1 MASLYMPDVVVEI
14 AFNAGYSTA
23 DASRAWTDVSAY
35 VELAEGIDIGFG
47 RSDERSTADANTL
60 TLTLDNRDGRFTAG
74 RAASP
79 YYPNVKVGRPI
90 RVTATPVGG
99 AASVRFAGY
108 INDWPVEWTGTDAY
122 AKAIITATSRL
133 ARLGLSAG
141 LRSLLEEE
149 ILSDEPDGYYPLSEP
164 EGAVSGADISGN
176 SRATL
181 VQYGAG
187 AAVSFGT
194 STGPTLDGLP
204 APTFS
209 GRGLIAPAASSVYT
223 NPYTLEA
230 FFATSSLAAT
240 TPVAAIDG
248 LVLAVTVSS
257 GVSVELTIG
266 GVLYSA
272 FGGTSVN
279 DGLVHH
285 VAATVTPGVE
295 VALFLDGVEVAS
307 AAIGS
312 GARVGTGLQVAN
324 RYYTS
329 GASSITFPGSVSHV
343 AYWAS
348 ALSDAAILRHATAG
362 LTAFPAETPG
372 ARLARYARLAGAPT
386 VETSFATGTSAIAA
400 IDTTGANPVDLMRTV
415 ETTDGGVLFD
425 ARNGTLTYL
434 DRSGRYLPTPAIS
447 LSMTAQ
453 QVGASFA
460 PKLDRSALLNDVTA
474 ATSDGTIVAR
484 AVNTAS
490 RDEYGPHTDSIDL
503 ATTSETAPHEAAW
516 WRVNTYG
523 EPKPRVP
530 NIDVEFLS
538 LATFEQTALM
548 GVTIGSLIE
557 VTAQPSQ
564 APTSSASYFVEGYT
578 ESISPESYS
587 FSFNVSPS
595 EAYLTTFV
603 LEDAM
608 RGKLDDVYRI
618 AY

>member
-14 AFNAGYSTA
+14 AFDSGYTTA
-23 DASRAWTDVSAY
+23 DASRTWTDISAY
-35 VELAEGIDIGFG
+35 VELADQIDIGFG

-60 TLTLDNRDGRFTAG
+60 SLTLDNTDGRFTAG
-74 RAASP
+74 RASSP

-90 RVTATPVGG
+90 RVTATPVDG
-99 AASVRFAGY
+99 AASVRFVGY
-108 INDWPVEWTGTDAY
+108 INEWPVEWGGTDTY
-122 AKAIITATSRL
+122 AKATITGVSRL

-149 ILSDEPDGYYPLSEP
+149 ILSDDPDGYYPLSEP
-164 EGAVSGADISGN
+164 EGAVSGADTSGKA
-176 SRATL
+176 RAAL
-181 VQYGAG
+181 VQYGIG
-187 AAVSFGT
+187 DPVSFGT

-209 GRGLIAPAASSVYT
+209 GKGLVAPAASGVYS

-230 FFATSSLAAT
+230 FFATSSLGAT

-248 LVLAVTVSS
+248 LVLAATVSS
-257 GVSVELTIG
+257 GVSAELTNG
-266 GVLYSA
+266 GVQSSV
-272 FGGTSVN
+272 FGGANVN
-279 DGLVHH
+279 DGRVHH
-285 VAATVTPGVE
+285 VAATVTPDVGLV
-295 VALFLDGVEVAS
+295 LFLDGIEVAS
-307 AAIGS
+307 VAIGS
-312 GARVGTGLQVAN
+312 GAREGIGLSVAN
-324 RYYTS
+324 RYKGGT
-329 GASSITFPGSVSHV
+329 SSITFPGSISHV
-343 AYWAS
+343 AYWSA
-348 ALSDAAILRHATAG
+348 ALSSAAILRHATTG
-362 LTAFPAETPG
+362 LTAFAGDTPG
-372 ARLARYARLAGAPT
+372 ARLARYARLGMVPT
-386 VETSFATGTSAIAA
+386 AEQSFATGTTPIAT
-400 IDTTGANPVDLMRTV
+400 IDTASANLVDLMRTV
-415 ETTDGGVLFD
+415 ETTDGGALFD

-434 DRSGRYLPTPAIS
+434 DRDDRYLATPAVS

-484 AVNTAS
+484 AVNTTS

-503 ATTSETAPHEAAW
+503 ATTAETAPHEAAW

-530 NIDVEFLS
+530 NLDVELLS
-538 LATFEQTALM
+538 LATFEQADVM

-564 APTSSASYFVEGYT
+564 APTSAASYFVEGYT
-578 ESISPESYS
+578 ESIGPESYT

-603 LEDAM
+603 LEDAT
-608 RGKLDDVYRI
+608 RGELDDVYRI